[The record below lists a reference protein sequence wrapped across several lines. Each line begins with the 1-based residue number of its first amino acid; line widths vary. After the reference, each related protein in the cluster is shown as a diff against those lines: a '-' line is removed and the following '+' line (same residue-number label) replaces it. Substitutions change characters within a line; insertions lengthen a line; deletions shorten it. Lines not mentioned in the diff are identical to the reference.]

1 MKITLLSIFVDNQDA
16 ALAFYTEKLGFLPAA
31 DIPMGEHRW
40 LTVVS
45 PEAPDGTQIVL
56 EPSEHPAVKPFRD
69 AIVADGIPF
78 TSFGVKDVQAEYDR
92 LLALGVTFTQ
102 PPMVQG
108 PVTTAVLDDTVGN
121 LIQIAAMGGA

>member
-1 MKITLLSIFVDNQDA
+1 MKITLLSIFVDDQDA

-31 DIPMGEHRW
+31 DVPMGEHRW

-56 EPSEHPAVKPFRD
+56 EPSDHPAVKPFRD

-78 TSFGVKDVQAEYDR
+78 TSFGVKDLQAEYDR
-92 LLALGVTFTQ
+92 LVGLGVTFTQ
-102 PPMVQG
+102 APMVQG

-121 LIQIAAMGGA
+121 LIQIAAMAGA

>member
-1 MKITLLSIFVDNQDA
+1 MKITLLSIFVDDQDA

-31 DIPMGEHRW
+31 DVPMGEHRW

-56 EPSEHPAVKPFRD
+56 EPSDHPAVKPFRD

-78 TSFGVKDVQAEYDR
+78 TSFGVKDLQSEYDR
-92 LLALGVTFTQ
+92 LVGLGVTFTQ
-102 PPMVQG
+102 APMVQG

-121 LIQIAAMGGA
+121 LIQIAAMAGA